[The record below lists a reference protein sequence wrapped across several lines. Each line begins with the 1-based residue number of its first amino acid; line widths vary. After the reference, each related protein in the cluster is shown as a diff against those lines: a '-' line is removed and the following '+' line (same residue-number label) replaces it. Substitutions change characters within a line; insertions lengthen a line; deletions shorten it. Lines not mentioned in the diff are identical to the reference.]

1 MLVDE
6 KAQLLK
12 IQKAKELAKKEEE
25 KKKFVER
32 MEARKKRREEYE
44 AA

>member
-12 IQKAKELAKKEEE
+12 IQKAKEAAEKAAE
-25 KKKFVER
+25 KKKESENV
-32 MEARKKRREEYE
+32 KGDWT
-44 AA
+44 